1 MIYQTLHN
9 LKGFTSSTMFNK
21 RLSFLLN
28 CSTLNFVG
36 LCDTMLCMGNV
47 DGALTVSFVIFTD
60 LAVFRLSD
68 FAALCCLV
76 IEHRALFRFSM

>member
-1 MIYQTLHN
+1 
-9 LKGFTSSTMFNK
+9 
-21 RLSFLLN
+21 
-28 CSTLNFVG
+28 
-36 LCDTMLCMGNV
+36 MLCMGNV

-76 IEHRALFRFSM
+76 IEHSSPQIFHIKVGERIEAG